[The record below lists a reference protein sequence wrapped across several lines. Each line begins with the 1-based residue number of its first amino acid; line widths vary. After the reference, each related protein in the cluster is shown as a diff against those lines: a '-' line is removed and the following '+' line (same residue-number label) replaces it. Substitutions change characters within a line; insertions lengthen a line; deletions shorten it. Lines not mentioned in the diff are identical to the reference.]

1 MRTIGMRL
9 NSNVK
14 GESTNMCSYCGVYW
28 HRSDLRR
35 GRDGKLSCPDEG
47 NLPELADQVF
57 ADTHARIPLMSR
69 STADM
74 GRSDS
79 AAATVLETD
88 VEGNTVYDDMGLATP
103 V

>member
-9 NSNVK
+9 TSNVK

-28 HRSDLRR
+28 HRSELRR

-47 NLPELADQVF
+47 DLPELADQVH
-57 ADTHARIPLMSR
+57 AQMHARIPMMVR
-69 STADM
+69 STAEM
-74 GRSDS
+74 GRSS
-79 AAATVLETD
+79 GEAATVLETD
-88 VEGNTVYDDMGLATP
+88 VDGNTVYDTMGLATP